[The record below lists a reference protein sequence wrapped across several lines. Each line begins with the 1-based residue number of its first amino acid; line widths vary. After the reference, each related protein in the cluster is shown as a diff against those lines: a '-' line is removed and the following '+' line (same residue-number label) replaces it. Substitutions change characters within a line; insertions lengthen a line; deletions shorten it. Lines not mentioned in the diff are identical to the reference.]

1 MGLFPFIA
9 AQIRTTYE
17 DELPEYKELA
27 YDYDNNCLKKKAG
40 RYYLVTRNEALKIW
54 IYKALK
60 TKRFIY
66 QAYSHKYGTEVD
78 CVIGLSEDRGI
89 IESEIRRYITE
100 TVMVNPYIQELS
112 GFSYDWQKKSC
123 CLVTFEVATVYDR
136 FTWSSEV
143 YVT

>member
-1 MGLFPFIA
+1 MGLFPFA
-9 AQIRTTYE
+9 AAETAAGRT
-17 DELPEYKELA
+17 DELPEYKEMA
-27 YDYDNNCLKKKAG
+27 YDYENNRLKKKAG
-40 RYYLVTRNEALKIW
+40 KYYLVTRNEALKVW

-60 TKRFIY
+60 TKRFVY

-78 CVIGLSEDRGI
+78 NVIGVSGDKGI
-89 IESEIRRYITE
+89 LESEIRRYVTE

-112 GFSYDWQKKSC
+112 GFSYDWKTKSFC
-123 CLVTFEVATVYDR
+123 VVTFDVTTVYDR

>member
-9 AQIRTTYE
+9 AQAGAAE
-17 DELPEYKELA
+17 SEELPEYKELA

-40 RYYLVTRNEALKIW
+40 KYYLVRQNEALKIW
-54 IYKALK
+54 IYKALR

-78 CVIGLSEDRGI
+78 NVIGVSGDKGI

-112 GFSYDWQKKSC
+112 GFSYEWKTKAFCVATFD
-123 CLVTFEVATVYDR
+123 VTTVYDR

>member
-9 AQIRTTYE
+9 AKIKTSDTE
-17 DELPEYKELA
+17 ELTEYKELA

-40 RYYLVTRNEALKIW
+40 KYYLVTQNEALKIW

-60 TKRFIY
+60 TKRFVY
-66 QAYSHKYGTEVD
+66 QAYTHKYGTEID
-78 CVIGLSEDRGI
+78 NVIGVSEEKGI

-112 GFSYDWQKKSC
+112 NFSYDWQKTSF
-123 CLVTFEVATVYDR
+123 CLVTYDITTIYDR